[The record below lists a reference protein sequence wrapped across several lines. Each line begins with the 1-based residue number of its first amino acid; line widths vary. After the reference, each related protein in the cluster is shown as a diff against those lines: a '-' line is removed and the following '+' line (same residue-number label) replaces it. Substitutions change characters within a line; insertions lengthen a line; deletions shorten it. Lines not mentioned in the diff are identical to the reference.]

1 MREEDMFRTP
11 IVDPRKGP
19 SSPQPEEPLVA
30 TDYPNHTPHDHV
42 ERQPEETVGD
52 PIMQPKRQRHDEPL
66 WSYLE
71 RFGKETLHMTDRSDS
86 MLTGAF
92 ISGLRPGRLFK
103 DLIARP
109 PSSMEEL
116 FTLVNSF
123 VRAEEAN
130 IKNRLCESKLEPID
144 SRHGQNSRDQHKQH
158 KDKYAPRTGYRPN
171 NHNNPPKPTFTPL
184 LKSPAEIYATTEGK
198 AALRPPQRMF
208 TRPHRR
214 DRTRYCEF
222 HGDHGHDT
230 NSCVDLRK
238 EIEACIRNGRFK
250 PSSKGCKRP

>member
-1 MREEDMFRTP
+1 MCQRAPSGCMRHKKSAQQNRLAHRYIDHSDTT
-11 IVDPRKGP
+11 VDNNEKANVINVVNVKEPR
-19 SSPQPEEPLVA
+19 
-30 TDYPNHTPHDHV
+30 Y
-42 ERQPEETVGD
+42 
-52 PIMQPKRQRHDEPL
+52 
-66 WSYLE
+66 
-71 RFGKETLHMTDRSDS
+71 
-86 MLTGAF
+86 GAF

-103 DLIARP
+103 YLIARP

-123 VRAEEAN
+123 VKAEEAN

-144 SRHGQNSRDQHKQH
+144 SRHGQNSRDQHKRH

-171 NHNNPPKPTFTPL
+171 NHNNPQKPTFTPL

-208 TRPHRR
+208 TPPHRR

-222 HGDHGHDT
+222 HGDHGHDK
-230 NSCVDLRK
+230 NCCVDLRK
-238 EIEACIRNGRFK
+238 EIEACIRNGRL
-250 PSSKGCKRP
+250 SHLAKGARGHNTMNQHEKIVVEKIP